1 MEQLVI
7 ELLENL
13 IQRKQIEINKISAFD
28 KMDDHHQ
35 ILISSGRVVELDFL
49 IQRLNELVRYHN
61 PIKIAKK

>member
-1 MEQLVI
+1 MEKLVI
-7 ELLENL
+7 ELLDNL

-28 KMDDHHQ
+28 KMNDHHL

-49 IQRLNELVRYHN
+49 IQRLNELVRYHH